1 MAGMARQTMGSG
13 GYCICPKCDY
23 RAPHQRGVPCQEQR
37 CPHCGARLMREGS
50 YHHQLLLEKR
60 KQKSERKDEGN

>member
-1 MAGMARQTMGSG
+1 MVQNQTQGMGRG
-13 GYCICPKCDY
+13 GFCICPKCNY

-37 CPHCGARLMREGS
+37 CPNCGAKLLREGS

-60 KQKSERKDEGN
+60 KAKDGKNGQN